1 MSEEVDK
8 TEPDVSA
15 KDKKALA
22 MLTPG
27 ERIILER
34 LLELHPSDKAFDLF
48 ETMRSEKP
56 SDEIPTYYFSN
67 PDPYFEREPLPA
79 DHEDHEKQIDETGTF
94 HVQNFSANELPA
106 ITLTKEIG
114 GTVYTVTG
122 SYDGIELL
130 DRKLERIMEQN
141 MTGAEAEE

>member
-8 TEPDVSA
+8 TESSLSA
-15 KDKKALA
+15 KDMEALA

-27 ERIILER
+27 ERIILNR

-48 ETMRSEKP
+48 EMMRSEKP

-67 PDPYFEREPLPA
+67 PDPYFAREPLSP
-79 DHEDHEKQIDETGTF
+79 DHADHEKQIDASGTL
-94 HVQNFSANELPA
+94 HLQNFSANELPE

-122 SYDGIELL
+122 S
-130 DRKLERIMEQN
+130 
-141 MTGAEAEE
+141 

>member
-1 MSEEVDK
+1 MSEEVSK
-8 TEPDVSA
+8 TESDLSE
-15 KDKKALA
+15 KDQKILS

-34 LLELHPSDKAFDLF
+34 LLELHPSDKAFDLL
-48 ETMRSEKP
+48 EMMRSEKP
-56 SDEIPTYYFSN
+56 TEEIPTYYFSN
-67 PDPYFEREPLPA
+67 PDPYFEWESLPA
-79 DHEDHEKQIDETGTF
+79 DHEDHEKRHDKSGAL
-94 HVQNFSANELPA
+94 HVQNRSANELPE

>member
-1 MSEEVDK
+1 MSEEVSK
-8 TEPDVSA
+8 TESGLSK
-15 KDKKALA
+15 KDHKILS

-48 ETMRSEKP
+48 EAMRSEKP
-56 SDEIPTYYFSN
+56 NEEIPTYYFSN
-67 PDPYFEREPLPA
+67 PDPYFAREPLPA
-79 DHEDHEKQIDETGTF
+79 DHEDHEKQIDETGTL
-94 HVQNFSANELPA
+94 HVQNFSADELPE

-114 GTVYTVTG
+114 GAVYTVTG

-130 DRKLERIMEQN
+130 DRKLERVMEQN

>member
-1 MSEEVDK
+1 MSEEVSK
-8 TEPDVSA
+8 TESDLSA
-15 KDKKALA
+15 KDQEFLSK
-22 MLTPG
+22 LTPG

-34 LLELHPSDKAFDLF
+34 LLDLHPSDKAFDLF

-56 SDEIPTYYFSN
+56 HEEIPTYYFSN
-67 PDPYFEREPLPA
+67 PDPYFEREPLPP
-79 DHEDHEKQIDETGTF
+79 DHDDHEKRRDESGTL
-94 HVQNFSANELPA
+94 HVQNLSANELPE

-130 DRKLERIMEQN
+130 DKKLERIMEQN

>member
-1 MSEEVDK
+1 MSEEVSK
-8 TEPDVSA
+8 TESGLSE
-15 KDKKALA
+15 KDQKILS

-48 ETMRSEKP
+48 EMMRSEKP
-56 SDEIPTYYFSN
+56 GEEIPTYYFSN
-67 PDPYFEREPLPA
+67 PDPYFERESLPA
-79 DHEDHEKQIDETGTF
+79 DHEDHEKRHDKSGALY
-94 HVQNFSANELPA
+94 VQNRSANELPE
-106 ITLTKEIG
+106 ITLTKEIS

>member
-1 MSEEVDK
+1 MSEEVSK
-8 TEPDVSA
+8 TESGLSE
-15 KDKKALA
+15 KDLKILS

-34 LLELHPSDKAFDLF
+34 LLELHPSDEAFDLF
-48 ETMRSEKP
+48 EMMRSEKP
-56 SDEIPTYYFSN
+56 GEEIPTYYFSN
-67 PDPYFEREPLPA
+67 PDPYFAREPLPV
-79 DHEDHEKQIDETGTF
+79 DHIDREKQIDESGTL
-94 HVQNFSANELPA
+94 HVQNFSANELPE

-122 SYDGIELL
+122 SYDGIEPL

>member
-1 MSEEVDK
+1 MSDRYNCNLVK
-8 TEPDVSA
+8 S
-15 KDKKALA
+15 LA
-22 MLTPG
+22 PG

-56 SDEIPTYYFSN
+56 NEEIPTYYFSN
-67 PDPYFEREPLPA
+67 PDPYFEREPLSA
-79 DHEDHEKQIDETGTF
+79 DHEDHKKRRDESGML
-94 HVQNFSANELPA
+94 HVQNFSANELPE
-106 ITLTKEIG
+106 ITLTKEIS

-122 SYDGIELL
+122 SYDGIEPL

>member
-1 MSEEVDK
+1 MSEEVSK
-8 TEPDVSA
+8 TESGLSE
-15 KDKKALA
+15 KDQEALA

-48 ETMRSEKP
+48 EMMRSEKP
-56 SDEIPTYYFSN
+56 GEEIPTYYFSN

-79 DHEDHEKQIDETGTF
+79 DHIDHEKQIDESGTL
-94 HVQNFSANELPA
+94 HVQNFSANDLPE
-106 ITLTKEIG
+106 ITLTKEIS

-130 DRKLERIMEQN
+130 DRKLERVMEQN
-141 MTGAEAEE
+141 MADAEAEE

>member
-1 MSEEVDK
+1 MSEEVSK
-8 TEPDVSA
+8 TESGLSD
-15 KDKKALA
+15 KDKKILSA
-22 MLTPG
+22 LTPG

-48 ETMRSEKP
+48 EMMRSEKP
-56 SDEIPTYYFSN
+56 TEEIPTYYFSN
-67 PDPYFEREPLPA
+67 PDPYFERESLPA
-79 DHEDHEKQIDETGTF
+79 DHEDHEKRHDKSGAL
-94 HVQNFSANELPA
+94 HVQNRSANELPE

>member
-1 MSEEVDK
+1 MSEEVNK
-8 TEPDVSA
+8 IESGLSE
-15 KDKKALA
+15 KDQKILS

-56 SDEIPTYYFSN
+56 GEEIPTYYFAN
-67 PDPYFEREPLPA
+67 PDPYFAREPLPP
-79 DHEDHEKQIDETGTF
+79 DHVEHAKRLDDFGTL
-94 HVQNFSANELPA
+94 HVQNFSANELPE

-122 SYDGIELL
+122 SYDGIEPL
-130 DRKLERIMEQN
+130 DEKLERIMEQN

>member
-1 MSEEVDK
+1 MSEEVSK
-8 TEPDVSA
+8 AESGLSE
-15 KDKKALA
+15 KDQKILS

-48 ETMRSEKP
+48 EMMRSKKP
-56 SDEIPTYYFSN
+56 NEEIPTYCFSD

-79 DHEDHEKQIDETGTF
+79 DHEDHEKQIDETGTL
-94 HVQNFSANELPA
+94 HVQNFSADELPE

-130 DRKLERIMEQN
+130 DIKLERIMEQN

>member
-8 TEPDVSA
+8 TESGLSE
-15 KDKKALA
+15 KDQKILS
-22 MLTPG
+22 MLTSG
-27 ERIILER
+27 ERIILKR

-48 ETMRSEKP
+48 EAMRSKKP
-56 SDEIPTYYFSN
+56 GDEIPTYYFSN
-67 PDPYFEREPLPA
+67 PDPYFEREPLPV
-79 DHEDHEKQIDETGTF
+79 DHIDREKQIDESGKL
-94 HVQNFSANELPA
+94 HVQNFSANELPE
-106 ITLTKEIG
+106 ITLTKEIS

-141 MTGAEAEE
+141 MTRAEAEE

>member
-8 TEPDVSA
+8 TESSLSE
-15 KDKKALA
+15 KDQKILST
-22 MLTPG
+22 LTPG

-48 ETMRSEKP
+48 EMMRSEKP
-56 SDEIPTYYFSN
+56 NEEIPTYYFSN
-67 PDPYFEREPLPA
+67 PDPYFERELLPA
-79 DHEDHEKQIDETGTF
+79 DHDNHEKRRDESGAL
-94 HVQNFSANELPA
+94 HVQNLSANELPE

-122 SYDGIELL
+122 NYDGIELL
-130 DRKLERIMEQN
+130 DKKLERIMGQN

>member
-1 MSEEVDK
+1 MSEEVSK
-8 TEPDVSA
+8 TESGLSE
-15 KDKKALA
+15 KDQKILS

-34 LLELHPSDKAFDLF
+34 LLELHPAEKAFDLF
-48 ETMRSEKP
+48 EMMRSEKP
-56 SDEIPTYYFSN
+56 SEEIPTYYFSN
-67 PDPYFEREPLPA
+67 PDPYFAREPLPSS
-79 DHEDHEKQIDETGTF
+79 HEKRIDESGAL
-94 HVQNFSANELPA
+94 HVQNFSANELPE
-106 ITLTKEIG
+106 ITLSKEIG

-130 DRKLERIMEQN
+130 DKKLERVMEQN

>member
-1 MSEEVDK
+1 MSEEVSK
-8 TEPDVSA
+8 TESGLSE
-15 KDKKALA
+15 KDQKILS

-34 LLELHPSDKAFDLF
+34 LLELHPSDEAFDFF
-48 ETMRSEKP
+48 EMMRSEKP
-56 SDEIPTYYFSN
+56 NEEIPTYYFSN
-67 PDPYFEREPLPA
+67 PDPYFARGPLPA
-79 DHEDHEKQIDETGTF
+79 DHVDHAKCRDESGAL
-94 HVQNFSANELPA
+94 HVQNFSANELPE

-122 SYDGIELL
+122 SYDGIEPL

>member
-1 MSEEVDK
+1 MSEEVSK
-8 TEPDVSA
+8 TESGLSE
-15 KDKKALA
+15 KDQEALA

-48 ETMRSEKP
+48 EMMRSEKP

-67 PDPYFEREPLPA
+67 PDPYFEREQLPSA
-79 DHEDHEKQIDETGTF
+79 HGKRFDESAAL
-94 HVQNFSANELPA
+94 HVQNLSANDLPE

-130 DRKLERIMEQN
+130 DRKLERVMERN
-141 MTGAEAEE
+141 MTDAEAEA

>member
-1 MSEEVDK
+1 MSEEVSK
-8 TEPDVSA
+8 TESGLSA

-56 SDEIPTYYFSN
+56 NEEIPTYYFSN
-67 PDPYFEREPLPA
+67 PDPYFAREQLPSS
-79 DHEDHEKQIDETGTF
+79 HETRRDESGAL
-94 HVQNFSANELPA
+94 HVQNLSANELPA

-122 SYDGIELL
+122 SYDRIELL
-130 DRKLERIMEQN
+130 DKKLERVMGQN

>member
-1 MSEEVDK
+1 MNEEMSK
-8 TEPDVSA
+8 TESGLSE
-15 KDKKALA
+15 KDQEALS

-48 ETMRSEKP
+48 EMMRSEKP
-56 SDEIPTYYFSN
+56 GEEIPTYYFSN
-67 PDPYFEREPLPA
+67 PDPYFEREPLPP
-79 DHEDHEKQIDETGTF
+79 DHVEHEKQMDESGAL
-94 HVQNFSANELPA
+94 HVQNFSANELPE

-122 SYDGIELL
+122 SYDGIEPL

>member
-1 MSEEVDK
+1 MSEQTSK

-15 KDKKALA
+15 KDKEALA

-48 ETMRSEKP
+48 EMMRSEKP
-56 SDEIPTYYFSN
+56 NEEIPTYYFSN
-67 PDPYFEREPLPA
+67 PDPYFERESLPA
-79 DHEDHEKQIDETGTF
+79 DHEDHEKRHDKSGAL
-94 HVQNFSANELPA
+94 HVQNLSANELPE
-106 ITLTKEIG
+106 ITLSKEIG
-114 GTVYTVTG
+114 RTVYTVTG

-130 DRKLERIMEQN
+130 DRKLERVMERN
-141 MTGAEAEE
+141 TTGAEAEE

>member
-1 MSEEVDK
+1 MSEEVSK
-8 TEPDVSA
+8 TESGLSE
-15 KDKKALA
+15 KDQKILS

-48 ETMRSEKP
+48 EMMRSEKP
-56 SDEIPTYYFSN
+56 NEEIPTYYFSN
-67 PDPYFEREPLPA
+67 PDPYFERELLPP
-79 DHEDHEKQIDETGTF
+79 DHVEREKQIDESGAL
-94 HVQNFSANELPA
+94 HVQNLSANELPE

-122 SYDGIELL
+122 NYDGIELL
-130 DRKLERIMEQN
+130 DKKLERIMGQN

>member
-1 MSEEVDK
+1 MSEEVSK
-8 TEPDVSA
+8 TESGLSENDQKILSI
-15 KDKKALA
+15 
-22 MLTPG
+22 LTPG

-48 ETMRSEKP
+48 ETMWSEKP
-56 SDEIPTYYFSN
+56 NDEIPTYYFSN
-67 PDPYFEREPLPA
+67 PDPHFEREPLPA
-79 DHEDHEKQIDETGTF
+79 DHVEYEKQIDESGVL
-94 HVQNFSANELPA
+94 HVQNLSANELPE

-114 GTVYTVTG
+114 GTVYTVMG

-130 DRKLERIMEQN
+130 DKKLERIMEQN

>member
-1 MSEEVDK
+1 MSRKKKTK
-8 TEPDVSA
+8 TELEETDQ
-15 KDKKALA
+15 KALA

-56 SDEIPTYYFSN
+56 GEEIPTYYFSN

-79 DHEDHEKQIDETGTF
+79 DHADHEKRRDESGAL
-94 HVQNFSANELPA
+94 HVQNFSANELPE

-122 SYDGIELL
+122 SYDGIEPL

>member
-1 MSEEVDK
+1 MSEKVSK
-8 TEPDVSA
+8 TESGLSE
-15 KDKKALA
+15 KDQEALS

-48 ETMRSEKP
+48 EMMRSEKP
-56 SDEIPTYYFSN
+56 NEEIPTYYFSN
-67 PDPYFEREPLPA
+67 PDPYFEREPFPA
-79 DHEDHEKQIDETGTF
+79 DHVDHEKQIDASGTL
-94 HVQNFSANELPA
+94 HVQNFSANELPE

-122 SYDGIELL
+122 SYDGIEPL

>member
-1 MSEEVDK
+1 MSEQTRK
-8 TEPDVSA
+8 TESGLSE
-15 KDKKALA
+15 KDQKILS

-56 SDEIPTYYFSN
+56 NEEIPTYYFSN

-79 DHEDHEKQIDETGTF
+79 DHDNHEKRRDESGAL
-94 HVQNFSANELPA
+94 HVQNFSANELPEIA
-106 ITLTKEIG
+106 LTKEIS

-130 DRKLERIMEQN
+130 DKKLERIMERN
-141 MTGAEAEE
+141 MTGVEAEE

>member
-1 MSEEVDK
+1 MSEQTRK
-8 TEPDVSA
+8 TESGLSE
-15 KDKKALA
+15 KDQKILS

-56 SDEIPTYYFSN
+56 NEEIPTYYFSN

-79 DHEDHEKQIDETGTF
+79 DHDNHEKRRDESGAL
-94 HVQNFSANELPA
+94 HVQNLSANELPE

-122 SYDGIELL
+122 NYDGIELL
-130 DRKLERIMEQN
+130 DKKLERIMGQN